1 MKNLSSETLPNFV
14 YFWNMKI
21 PFFSHPTLYMYS
33 NKARKRNIDFSN
45 VYLARIK
52 LLKGILTNNYGTTTN
67 SFELYTNFH
76 EEASYRVFAPDHLR

>member
-1 MKNLSSETLPNFV
+1 MIYYIVNIGN
-14 YFWNMKI
+14 NI
-21 PFFSHPTLYMYS
+21 HGGCNFFSHPTLYS
-33 NKARKRNIDFSN
+33 NKARKLNRDFSN

-52 LLKGILTNNYGTTTN
+52 LLKGILTNNYTTN

>member
-1 MKNLSSETLPNFV
+1 MLSNFV
-14 YFWNMKI
+14 IFLEYENPI
-21 PFFSHPTLYMYS
+21 FFAPDSIYS

>member
-1 MKNLSSETLPNFV
+1 MQKFWGYVLESSCVNNIHGGCNF
-14 YFWNMKI
+14 FT
-21 PFFSHPTLYMYS
+21 HPTLYS
-33 NKARKRNIDFSN
+33 NKVRKLNRDFSN